1 MGPNC
6 DPFQSPH
13 SYSTSLVSREFLH
26 DPFVSHWSSSQLDFY
41 TIFNPLVL
49 GGPKSPSSQ
58 VLVLRFGGNNQGD
71 LALGYRLSLYIKYT
85 CIQIYMTHEH
95 TCRSGGQND

>member
-6 DPFQSPH
+6 DPIQSPN
-13 SYSTSLVSREFLH
+13 SYSTPIVSREFLH
-26 DPFVSHWSSSQLDFY
+26 DPFCQSLEFLTIGFH
-41 TIFNPLVL
+41 TIFKLLVV

-71 LALGYRLSLYIKYT
+71 LALGYRLS
-85 CIQIYMTHEH
+85 IYKIHMH
-95 TCRSGGQND
+95 TDIHDT